1 MSVIVPIIDTHSSDI
16 TFPSELWDDIC
27 SFLPKLSLSRLR
39 LVCHR
44 LNSIALPWT
53 FRELRFEA
61 FGDSTKRFVEVA
73 KSPQLRCLVREL
85 TVDTLVELNF
95 AYNCNDSYLFPTE
108 FLDALPHISCFKN
121 LDALHLRF
129 NHFCGDEDR
138 TGVSIEE
145 SWDFRYRILDTVCH
159 CIAGM
164 WTVERQMEI
173 EDAVDD
179 SPWDYERTYPGDE
192 LDDSDQVIQLKELT
206 ITNLADF
213 HDPRLANSEAFKKAM
228 SLPSL
233 KNLKMLVT
241 SQKDEDFDN
250 STVYYEEKYE
260 FFEHLP
266 GTWLNTNISNNLTT
280 LSLYSEEFWGWFPKM
295 DFRSMDFP
303 NLQVLALGH
312 YVFTHDWQ
320 IDWMS
325 SIGQKNGIGGLREL
339 YLDNC
344 PILFQANQSSPLDE
358 TDPGYPVVSTVFE
371 EAPEMHT
378 FPIRWS
384 DILSRWATSM
394 KTLEVF
400 RMGYSHWFV
409 DEAPEDT
416 MESVLIELGTDA
428 GDEGALRYRLSNNV
442 HRSYD
447 CPEPIDRAYGDKDPE
462 TECKSGKYLRGTGI
476 NGRYGGKLQYIEY
489 DVTCFPSPWTETFW
503 SYKYDD
509 EGFEPEVGTWTADVA
524 AFEELSLAVKARAAG
539 NKP

>member
-1 MSVIVPIIDTHSSDI
+1 MSIVVPVIETHSGDI
-16 TFPSELWDDIC
+16 TFPSELWDVIC
-27 SFLPKLSLSRLR
+27 SFLPKPSLRRLR

-53 FRELRFEA
+53 FRDLHFEG
-61 FGDSTKRFVEVA
+61 FGNSPERFVEIA
-73 KSPQLRCLVREL
+73 KSPQLRNLVREL
-85 TVDTLVELNF
+85 TVDTSVELDF
-95 AYNCNDSYLFPTE
+95 RYNCNEGYPFPTE
-108 FLDALPHISCFKN
+108 FLDALPYIGCFKH
-121 LDALHLRF
+121 LEALHLRF
-129 NHFCGDEDR
+129 NHYCGDEDR

-145 SWDFRYRILDTVCH
+145 TWDFRYRVLDTVCH

-164 WTVERQMEI
+164 WTVERQMAI
-173 EDAVDD
+173 EEEVDD

-192 LDDSDQVIQLKELT
+192 FDDSDQVIQLKELT
-206 ITNLADF
+206 IANLADF
-213 HDPRLANSEAFKKAM
+213 HDPRLASSEAFKKVM

-233 KNLKMLVT
+233 KDLKIFVT

-266 GTWLNTNISNNLTT
+266 GTWLAPSISNNLTV

-295 DFRSMDFP
+295 DFRGMEFP
-303 NLQVLALGH
+303 QLEVLALGH

-325 SIGQKNGIGGLREL
+325 SIGQKNGNGGLREL

-344 PILFQANQSSPLDE
+344 PILFQANQASPLDE

-371 EAPEMHT
+371 EAAEMHT
-378 FPIRWS
+378 YPMRWS

-394 KTLEVF
+394 KSLKIF
-400 RMGYSHWFV
+400 RIGHSRSNA

-416 MESVLIELGTDA
+416 LESALIYLGADVDDESVLH
-428 GDEGALRYRLSNNV
+428 YRLSNTV
-442 HRSYD
+442 HRSFD
-447 CPEPIDRAYGDKDPE
+447 CPEPIDRAYGDKDPQAE
-462 TECKSGKYLRGTGI
+462 WESGKYLRGTGI

-489 DVTCFPSPWTETFW
+489 DIHCFPSPWQETFW
-503 SYKYDD
+503 SYAIDN
-509 EGFEPEVGTWTADVA
+509 EGFEPEDGTWAADVA
-524 AFEELSLAVKARAAG
+524 ALEELGSAIKARAVG
-539 NKP
+539 NEL